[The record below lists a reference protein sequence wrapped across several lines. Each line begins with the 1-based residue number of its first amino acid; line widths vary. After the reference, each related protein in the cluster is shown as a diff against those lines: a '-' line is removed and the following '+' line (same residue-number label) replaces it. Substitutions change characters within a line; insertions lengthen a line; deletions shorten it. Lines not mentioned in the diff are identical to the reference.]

1 MKRALQP
8 SPGPACDP
16 HRPRLSYRR
25 ALPKLSIQGTLNIVV
40 VLGLSNMRDAA
51 AALVADGRIVAAA
64 EEERFVRQKHVTAL
78 PVHAIRYCLREAG
91 LALRDVE
98 AIVVPWKY
106 WQVGRRLK
114 LALTS
119 MLRSTQLFR
128 VKGTRSLERASQE
141 WKELFRLQHEL
152 SGRVEPC
159 ARRPVFLDHHLCH
172 AASSF
177 LVSPFERA
185 AILVV
190 DGASEADTTLLAT
203 GEGNQIT
210 VLDRTPLP
218 HSLGQFYAAIT
229 AFLGFRP
236 DQDEYIV
243 MGLASSG
250 EPTFAPTLRREIVRV
265 LPDGRFELNTRLLD
279 FHLARAGY
287 FVQEF
292 IRLFGS
298 PRQPTEEIS
307 QRHRDLAASVQC
319 VLEET
324 LLHLGR
330 HLRSLTQATS
340 LCLAG
345 GVAYNCVANGRLRAE
360 LGFEHVYVPPAAG
373 DSGAALG
380 AALWWSARRRPAGT
394 RPILPDA
401 YLGPQYDEAAC
412 RAALAKAGL
421 VAERLTDD
429 RLYERVASELA
440 HGRLVFWYQGRME
453 WGPRALGN
461 RSLLAD
467 PRREDMR
474 ELINSKVKCREAF
487 RPFAPSVLADRAQE
501 FFHVPAPSAFMQF
514 TVRVKPSAKG
524 ILPAVT
530 HVDGTARVQ
539 TVTREANPRFYN
551 LLATFGR
558 LTGVPVLLN
567 TSFNV
572 QEPIVCTPDEA
583 VRCFQRTQVEWL
595 VLGNLLVGRP
605 SPMPPQHHEG

>member
-1 MKRALQP
+1 M
-8 SPGPACDP
+8 
-16 HRPRLSYRR
+16 
-25 ALPKLSIQGTLNIVV
+25 V

-51 AALVADGRIVAAA
+51 AALVVDGRIVAAA

-78 PVHAIRYCLREAG
+78 PVQAIRYCLREG
-91 LALRDVE
+91 GMALCDVE

-106 WQVGRRLK
+106 WQVGRRLR

-128 VKGTRSLERASQE
+128 VKGIRSLERARQE
-141 WKELFRLQHEL
+141 WKELFRLQQEL
-152 SGRVEPC
+152 SVRVGPC
-159 ARRPVFLDHHLCH
+159 DRRPVFLDHHLCH

-190 DGASEADTTLLAT
+190 DGASEADTTLLAE
-203 GEGNQIT
+203 GEGNQIS

-218 HSLGQFYAAIT
+218 HSLGQFYAAMT

-250 EPTFAPTLRREIVRV
+250 EPTFARTLSREIVRLV
-265 LPDGRFELNTRLLD
+265 PDGRFALNTRLLD
-279 FHLARAGY
+279 FHLARAGH
-287 FVQEF
+287 FVPEF
-292 IRLFGS
+292 IRLFGP
-298 PRQPTEEIS
+298 PRRPQDDLT
-307 QRHRDLAASVQC
+307 QRHRDLAASAQS

-330 HLRSLTQATS
+330 RLRSLTQATS

-360 LGFEHVYVPPAAG
+360 LGFDQVHVPPAAG

-380 AALWWSARRRPAGT
+380 AALWWTARRGPAAT
-394 RPILPDA
+394 RSVLSHA
-401 YLGPQYDEAAC
+401 YLGPQYDETAC
-412 RAALAKAGL
+412 RAALSEAGL
-421 VAERLTDD
+421 VAERLADD
-429 RLYERVASELA
+429 QLYERVASELA

-487 RPFAPSVLADRAQE
+487 RPFAPSVLADRAEE
-501 FFHVPAPSAFMQF
+501 FFHVPAPSDYMQF
-514 TVRVKPSAKG
+514 TVRVKASAKG
-524 ILPAVT
+524 LLPAVT

-539 TVTREANPRFYN
+539 TVTREANPRFYD

-605 SPMPPQHHEG
+605 SLMPPQHHEG

>member
-1 MKRALQP
+1 M
-8 SPGPACDP
+8 
-16 HRPRLSYRR
+16 
-25 ALPKLSIQGTLNIVV
+25 V

-64 EEERFVRQKHVTAL
+64 EEERFVRQKHATAL
-78 PVHAIRYCLREAG
+78 PVHAIQYCLREAG
-91 LALRDVE
+91 IALRDVE

-106 WQVGRRLK
+106 WQVGRRLR
-114 LALTS
+114 LALTA
-119 MLRSTQLFR
+119 MMRSTQLFR

-141 WKELFRLQHEL
+141 WKELFRLQQEL
-152 SGRVEPC
+152 TRRVESG
-159 ARRPVFLDHHLCH
+159 AGRPVFLDHHLCH

-190 DGASEADTTLLAT
+190 DGASEADTTLLAA

-210 VLDRTPLP
+210 VLERTPLP
-218 HSLGQFYAAIT
+218 HSLGQFYAAMT

-250 EPTFAPTLRREIVRV
+250 EPTFAPPLSRDILRV
-265 LPDGRFELNTRLLD
+265 LPGGRFELNTRLLD
-279 FHLARAGY
+279 FHLARAGC
-287 FVQEF
+287 FVEEF
-292 IRLFGS
+292 IRLFGP
-298 PRQPTEEIS
+298 PRRSSDDIT
-307 QRHRDLAASVQC
+307 QRHRDLAASAQL
-319 VLEET
+319 VLEDT
-324 LLHLGR
+324 LLHVGR
-330 HLRSLTQATS
+330 RLRSLTQATS

-360 LGFEHVYVPPAAG
+360 LGFDHVYVPPAAG

-380 AALWWSARRRPAGT
+380 AALWWTARRGSAAT
-394 RPILPDA
+394 KSVLPDA
-401 YLGPQYDEAAC
+401 YLGPQYDESAC
-412 RAALAKAGL
+412 RAALSKAGL
-421 VAERLTDD
+421 VAECLPDA
-429 RLYERVASELA
+429 RLYERVASELTL
-440 HGRLVFWYQGRME
+440 GRLVFWYQGRME

-487 RPFAPSVLADRAQE
+487 RPFAPSVPADRAEE
-501 FFHVPAPSAFMQF
+501 FFHVPAPSPFMQF
-514 TVRVKPSAKG
+514 TVRVKASAKG

-539 TVTREANPRFYN
+539 TVTREANPRFYD
-551 LLATFGR
+551 LLTTFGR

-572 QEPIVCTPDEA
+572 QEPIVCSPDEA
-583 VRCFQRTQVEWL
+583 VRCFQRTQVDWL

-605 SPMPPQHHEG
+605 SPTPPQHHDR

>member
-1 MKRALQP
+1 M
-8 SPGPACDP
+8 
-16 HRPRLSYRR
+16 
-25 ALPKLSIQGTLNIVV
+25 V

-78 PVHAIRYCLREAG
+78 PVHAMQYCLREAG
-91 LALRDVE
+91 MALRDVD
-98 AIVVPWKY
+98 AIAVPWKY
-106 WQVGRRLK
+106 WQVGRRLR
-114 LALTS
+114 LAVTA

-141 WKELFRLQHEL
+141 WKELFRLQQEL
-152 SGRVEPC
+152 STRVEPG
-159 ARRPVFLDHHLCH
+159 AGRPVFLDHHLCH

-177 LVSPFERA
+177 LVAPLERA
-185 AILVV
+185 AILVG
-190 DGASEADTTLLAT
+190 DGASESDTTLLAT
-203 GEGNQIT
+203 GEGNQIS
-210 VLDRTPLP
+210 VLERTPLP
-218 HSLGQFYAAIT
+218 HSLGQFYAAMT

-250 EPTFAPTLRREIVRV
+250 EPSFAPTLSREILRV

-279 FHLARAGY
+279 FHLARAGH
-287 FVQEF
+287 FVREF
-292 IRLFGS
+292 IRLFGP
-298 PRQPTEEIS
+298 PRRPQDEIT
-307 QRHRDLAASVQC
+307 QRHRDLAASAQF

-330 HLRSLTQATS
+330 RLRSLTQATS

-360 LGFEHVYVPPAAG
+360 LGFDQVYVPPAAG

-380 AALWWSARRRPAGT
+380 AALWWTARRGAAT
-394 RPILPDA
+394 SKTVMPDA
-401 YLGPQYDEAAC
+401 YLGPQYDESAC
-412 RAALAKAGL
+412 RAALSKTGL
-421 VAERLTDD
+421 VAEHLADD

-487 RPFAPSVLADRAQE
+487 RPFAPSVLAEHAEE

-514 TVRVKPSAKG
+514 TVRVKASAKG
-524 ILPAVT
+524 LLPAVT

-539 TVTREANPRFYN
+539 TVTREANPRFYD

-572 QEPIVCTPDEA
+572 QEPIVCSPDEA
-583 VRCFQRTQVEWL
+583 VRCFQRTQVDWL

>member
-1 MKRALQP
+1 M
-8 SPGPACDP
+8 
-16 HRPRLSYRR
+16 
-25 ALPKLSIQGTLNIVV
+25 V

-51 AALVADGRIVAAA
+51 AALVVDGRIVAAA

-78 PVHAIRYCLREAG
+78 PVHAIQYCLREAG
-91 LALRDVE
+91 MALRDVE

-106 WQVGRRLK
+106 WQVGRRVK
-114 LALTS
+114 LAVTA

-141 WKELFRLQHEL
+141 WKELFRLQQEL
-152 SGRVEPC
+152 SRRVEPG
-159 ARRPVFLDHHLCH
+159 AGRPVFLDHHLCH

-177 LVSPFERA
+177 LVSPFEQA

-190 DGASEADTTLLAT
+190 DGASESDTTLLAT
-203 GEGNQIT
+203 GEGTQIT
-210 VLDRTPLP
+210 VLERTPLP
-218 HSLGQFYAAIT
+218 HSLGQFYAAMT

-250 EPTFAPTLRREIVRV
+250 EPSFAPTLSREILRV
-265 LPDGRFELNTRLLD
+265 LHDGRFELNTRLLD
-279 FHLARAGY
+279 FHLARAGH
-287 FVQEF
+287 FVPEF
-292 IRLFGS
+292 IRLFG
-298 PRQPTEEIS
+298 PQRRPQDDIT
-307 QRHRDLAASVQC
+307 QRHRDLAASAQS

-330 HLRSLTQATS
+330 RLRSLTQAKS

-360 LGFEHVYVPPAAG
+360 LGFDHVYVPPAAG

-380 AALWWSARRRPAGT
+380 AALWWTARRGSSASRPVM
-394 RPILPDA
+394 PDA
-401 YLGPQYDEAAC
+401 YLGPQYDESAC
-412 RAALAKAGL
+412 RAALSKAGL
-421 VAERLTDD
+421 IAERLADD
-429 RLYERVASELA
+429 QLFERVASELA

-487 RPFAPSVLADRAQE
+487 RPFAPSVLADRAEE

-514 TVRVKPSAKG
+514 TVRVKASAKG
-524 ILPAVT
+524 LLPAVT

-539 TVTREANPRFYN
+539 TVTREANARFYN
-551 LLATFGR
+551 LLTAFGR

-583 VRCFQRTQVEWL
+583 VRCFQRTQVDWL
-595 VLGNLLVGRP
+595 VFGNLLVGRP
-605 SPMPPQHHEG
+605 SPMLPQQHEG

>member
-1 MKRALQP
+1 M
-8 SPGPACDP
+8 
-16 HRPRLSYRR
+16 
-25 ALPKLSIQGTLNIVV
+25 V

-78 PVHAIRYCLREAG
+78 PVHAIQYCLREAG
-91 LALRDVE
+91 MALRDVE

-106 WQVGRRLK
+106 WQVGRRLR
-114 LALTS
+114 LALTA
-119 MLRSTQLFR
+119 MMRSTQLFR
-128 VKGTRSLERASQE
+128 VKGTRSLERAGQE
-141 WKELFRLQHEL
+141 WKELFRLRQEL
-152 SGRVEPC
+152 TRRVAPG
-159 ARRPVFLDHHLCH
+159 AARPVFLDHHLCH

-190 DGASEADTTLLAT
+190 DGASEADTTLLAC

-210 VLDRTPLP
+210 VLERTPLP
-218 HSLGQFYAAIT
+218 HSLGQFYAAMT

-250 EPTFAPTLRREIVRV
+250 EPTFAPTLHREILRL

-279 FHLARAGY
+279 FHLARAGC
-287 FVQEF
+287 FVDEF
-292 IRLFGS
+292 LRHFGP
-298 PRQPTEEIS
+298 PRRSSDAITQ
-307 QRHRDLAASVQC
+307 QHRDLAARAQF

-330 HLRSLTQATS
+330 RLRSLTQATS

-345 GVAYNCVANGRLRAE
+345 GVAYNCVANGRLRVE
-360 LGFEHVYVPPAAG
+360 LGFDHVYVPPAAG

-380 AALWWSARRRPAGT
+380 AALWWTARRAPAAG
-394 RPILPDA
+394 RSMLPDA

-412 RAALAKAGL
+412 RAVLSQAGL
-421 VAERLTDD
+421 VAECLPDD

-440 HGRLVFWYQGRME
+440 HGRLVFWFQGRME

-487 RPFAPSVLADRAQE
+487 RPFAPSVLAERAEE
-501 FFHVPAPSAFMQF
+501 FFHVPASSPFMQF
-514 TVRVKPSAKG
+514 TVRVKASAKG

-539 TVTREANPRFYN
+539 TVTREANSRFYD
-551 LLATFGR
+551 LLTTFGR

-572 QEPIVCTPDEA
+572 QEPIVCSPDEA
-583 VRCFQRTQVEWL
+583 VRCFLRTQVDWL

-605 SPMPPQHHEG
+605 SLTTPVS

>member
-1 MKRALQP
+1 
-8 SPGPACDP
+8 
-16 HRPRLSYRR
+16 
-25 ALPKLSIQGTLNIVV
+25 
-40 VLGLSNMRDAA
+40 MRDAA
-51 AALVADGRIVAAA
+51 AALVSDGRIVAAA

-91 LALRDVE
+91 VALRDVE
-98 AIVVPWKY
+98 AIAVPWKY
-106 WQVGRRLK
+106 WQIGRRLR
-114 LALTS
+114 LALAAMT
-119 MLRSTQLFR
+119 RSAQLFR
-128 VKGTRSLERASQE
+128 VKGTRSLERARQE
-141 WKELFRLQHEL
+141 WMELFRLQQEL
-152 SGRVEPC
+152 TRRVESG
-159 ARRPVFLDHHLCH
+159 AIRPVFLDHHLCH

-177 LVSPFERA
+177 LVSPFERS

-190 DGASEADTTLLAT
+190 DGASEADTTLMAV
-203 GEGNQIT
+203 GEGSQIT

-218 HSLGQFYAAIT
+218 HSLGQFYAAMT

-250 EPTFAPTLRREIVRV
+250 EPSFAATLRREIVR
-265 LPDGRFELNTRLLD
+265 LHPRGRFELNTRLLD
-279 FHLARAGY
+279 FHLARAGL
-287 FVQEF
+287 FVAEF
-292 IRLFGS
+292 VRLFGP
-298 PRQPTEEIS
+298 PRQSTDEIT
-307 QRHRDLAASVQC
+307 QRHRDLAASAQL

-330 HLRSLTQATS
+330 HLRSLTQAES

-360 LGFEHVYVPPAAG
+360 LGFQDVYVPPAAG

-380 AALWWSARRRPAGT
+380 AALWWTARRGRAAT
-394 RPILPDA
+394 KLLLPDA
-401 YLGPQYDEAAC
+401 YLGPQFDEAAC
-412 RAALAKAGL
+412 RAALVPAGL
-421 VAERLTDD
+421 TAEVLSDAQ
-429 RLYERVASELA
+429 LCERVAAELA
-440 HGRLVFWYQGRME
+440 RGHLVFWYQGRME

-501 FFHVPAPSAFMQF
+501 FFDLPAPSPFMQF
-514 TVRVKPSAKG
+514 TVRVKASAKAS
-524 ILPAVT
+524 LPAVT

-539 TVTREANPRFYN
+539 TVTREANPRFYD
-551 LLATFGR
+551 LLATFDR

-572 QEPIVCTPDEA
+572 QEPIVCSPDEA
-583 VRCFQRTQVEWL
+583 VRCFLRTQVEWL

-605 SPMPPQHHEG
+605 SPA

>member
-1 MKRALQP
+1 
-8 SPGPACDP
+8 
-16 HRPRLSYRR
+16 
-25 ALPKLSIQGTLNIVV
+25 LNYVV

-78 PVHAIRYCLREAG
+78 PVHAIRYCLREG
-91 LALRDVE
+91 GIALRDVE
-98 AIVVPWKY
+98 AIAVPWKY
-106 WQVGRRLK
+106 WQVGRRLR
-114 LALTS
+114 LALTA
-119 MLRSTQLFR
+119 MMRSTQLFR

-141 WKELFRLQHEL
+141 WKELFRLQQEL
-152 SGRVEPC
+152 TGRVEPG
-159 ARRPVFLDHHLCH
+159 AGRPVFLDHHLCH

-190 DGASEADTTLLAT
+190 DGASEADTTLLAA

-210 VLDRTPLP
+210 VLERTPLP
-218 HSLGQFYAAIT
+218 HSLGQFYAAMT

-250 EPTFAPTLRREIVRV
+250 EPTFAPTLSREILRV
-265 LPDGRFELNTRLLD
+265 LPGGRFVLNTRLLD
-279 FHLARAGY
+279 FHLARTGC
-287 FVQEF
+287 FVEAF
-292 IRLFGS
+292 TRLFGP
-298 PRQPTEEIS
+298 PRRSSDDIT
-307 QRHRDLAASVQC
+307 QRHRDLAASAQF
-319 VLEET
+319 VLENT

-330 HLRSLTQATS
+330 RLRSLTQATS

-360 LGFEHVYVPPAAG
+360 LGFDHVYVPPAAG

-380 AALWWSARRRPAGT
+380 AALWWTARRGPAAKKSV
-394 RPILPDA
+394 LPDA
-401 YLGPQYDEAAC
+401 YLGPEYDESAC
-412 RAALAKAGL
+412 RAALSNVGL
-421 VAERLTDD
+421 VAEDLPDD

-440 HGRLVFWYQGRME
+440 QGRLVFWYQGRME

-487 RPFAPSVLADRAQE
+487 RPFAPSVLADRADE
-501 FFHVPAPSAFMQF
+501 FFHVPAPSPFMQF
-514 TVRVKPSAKG
+514 TVRVKASAKG

-539 TVTREANPRFYN
+539 TVTREANPRFYD
-551 LLATFGR
+551 LLTAFGR

-572 QEPIVCTPDEA
+572 QEPIVCSPDEA
-583 VRCFQRTQVEWL
+583 VRCFQRTRVDWL

-605 SPMPPQHHEG
+605 SSPPPQHHES

>member
-1 MKRALQP
+1 VL
-8 SPGPACDP
+8 
-16 HRPRLSYRR
+16 
-25 ALPKLSIQGTLNIVV
+25 

-51 AALVADGRIVAAA
+51 AAVVADGRIVAAA

-91 LALRDVE
+91 VALRDVE
-98 AIVVPWKY
+98 AIAVPWKY
-106 WQVGRRLK
+106 WQVGRRAW
-114 LALTS
+114 LALTA
-119 MLRSTQLFR
+119 MLRSPQLFR
-128 VKGTRSLERASQE
+128 VKGTRSFERISRE
-141 WKELFRLQHEL
+141 WMELCRLREEL
-152 SGRVEPC
+152 TGRVDSG
-159 ARRPVFLDHHLCH
+159 AVSPVFLDHHLCH

-177 LVSPFERA
+177 LVSPFERS

-190 DGASEADTTLLAT
+190 DGASEADTTLMAA
-203 GEGNQIT
+203 GEGNKIT

-218 HSLGQFYAAIT
+218 HSLGQFYAAMT

-250 EPTFAPTLRREIVRV
+250 EPVFAPVLRREIVR
-265 LPDGRFELNTRLLD
+265 LFPRGRFELNTRLLD
-279 FHLARAGY
+279 FHLARAGR
-287 FVQEF
+287 FVAEF
-292 IRLFGS
+292 VLLFGS
-298 PRQPTEEIS
+298 PRHASDEIT
-307 QRHRDLAASVQC
+307 QRHRDLAASAQV
-319 VLEET
+319 VLEES

-330 HLRSLTQATS
+330 HLRSLTQAES

-345 GVAYNCVANGRLRAE
+345 GVAYNCVANARLRAE
-360 LGFEHVYVPPAAG
+360 LGFKDVYVPPASG

-380 AALWWSARRRPAGT
+380 AALWWTARRGGAPT
-394 RPILPDA
+394 KPLLPDA
-401 YLGPQYDEAAC
+401 YLGPQFDEIAC
-412 RAALAKAGL
+412 RAALARGGL
-421 VAERLTDD
+421 VAEPLSNTE
-429 RLYERVASELA
+429 LYERVAAELA
-440 HGRLVFWYQGRME
+440 LGRLVFWYQGRME

-487 RPFAPSVLADRAQE
+487 RPFAPAVLAERARD
-501 FFHVPAPSAFMQF
+501 FFDLSAPSPFMQF
-514 TVRVKPSAKG
+514 TVPVKASAKG
-524 ILPAVT
+524 LLPAVT

-539 TVTREANPRFYN
+539 TVTREANPRFYE
-551 LLATFGR
+551 LLSAFGR

-572 QEPIVCTPDEA
+572 QEPIVCSPDDA

-595 VLGNLLVGRP
+595 VLGNLLVKR
-605 SPMPPQHHEG
+605 SSRQTLQNHD